1 MLISRSGSSSS
12 SGSGST
18 FRVST
23 QFVRGLILSSAMIS
37 LAAFSAAA
45 KARERQSA
53 EEAEP
58 SSYSDYSFFSGVN
71 WQIEPYVG
79 ADAAIRNMRYKDEP
93 THPFQEHLN
102 TFQPF
107 VGLRLHQYFGIEA
120 GYQQS
125 QKGTKQRFFNEN
137 EKPMLFG
144 GQALSVIDNVPN
156 PYSLDMRTTN
166 TVRGW
171 NVGFLGF
178 YPIIKDKTELFGKI
192 GYSNINLDTE
202 YNLSIFDSNQQ
213 VVNDYGH
220 LHDSTGMLNIGA
232 GIKHAF
238 SRQVGGRFVVNYD
251 RTGRLHLDSRTK
263 LIDKYLGMAAV
274 GAIDPLRGSGISIR
288 PHNSWSAGVG
298 LYYTWK

>member
-12 SGSGST
+12 SSST

-23 QFVRGLILSSAMIS
+23 QFVRGLILSSAIIS
-37 LAAFSAAA
+37 LAAFSAGA

-125 QKGTKQRFFNEN
+125 QKGTKERFFNKN
-137 EKPMLFG
+137 EMPMFFG
-144 GQALSVIDNVPN
+144 GQALLLSDGGVTDFN
-156 PYSLDMRTTN
+156 LDLLTSNTTK
-166 TVRGW
+166 GW
-171 NVGFLGF
+171 NVGVVGF
-178 YPIIKDKTELFGKI
+178 YPIVRDKTDLFVKLA
-192 GYSNINLDTE
+192 YT
-202 YNLSIFDSNQQ
+202 NLS
-213 VVNDYGH
+213 NDITFRFILRDPTDTSFPEYH
-220 LHDSTGMLNIGA
+220 VLHDKTGMTSLTLGV
-232 GIKHAF
+232 KQQFTHHL
-238 SRQVGGRFVVNYD
+238 GGRFFVNMD
-251 RTGRLHLDSRTK
+251 RTSRLHYENSGLK
-263 LIDKYLGMAAV
+263 LGELVKGQIV
-274 GAIDPLRGSGISIR
+274 ESNRESGIFIR
-288 PHNSWSAGVG
+288 PHNSWTMGVG
-298 LYYTWK
+298 MFYSWK